1 MSNKTL
7 VITLDGPAGVGK
19 STLAR
24 SLAQGLG
31 LAFLDTG
38 AMFRCV
44 ACQLGEAALELA
56 DSALAA
62 RLEKLEFSLVR
73 PTGGSGDSGGSGD
86 WELACNGRVPG
97 QEIRGEAVGRLA
109 SRLATREPVREFLKL
124 AQQELGR
131 AYALVAEGR
140 DMGSVVF
147 ASACCKFFLDAD
159 PAVRAGR
166 RWLQLREQGVGGAD
180 LPSPKEIEA
189 QIRERDQQ
197 DRSRALAPLRPAEDA
212 VIVDTSDLGLEQ
224 VLERLLAEARRKMAA
239 CR

>member
-1 MSNKTL
+1 MSDKTL

-24 SLAQGLG
+24 SLARGLG

-44 ACQLGEAALELA
+44 ACQLGETALELA

-73 PTGGSGDSGGSGD
+73 PPSGSGD

-97 QEIRGEAVGRLA
+97 REIRGEAVGRLA
-109 SRLATREPVREFLKL
+109 SRLAVRGPVREFLKL

-131 AYALVAEGR
+131 AYSLVAEGR

-159 PAVRAGR
+159 PAVRARR
-166 RWLQLREQGVGGAD
+166 RWLQLREQGVGGTD
-180 LPSPKEIEA
+180 LPSPEEIER

-197 DRSRALAPLRPAEDA
+197 DRSRTLAPLRPAEDA

-224 VLERLLAEARRKMAA
+224 VLERLLAAARRKMAA